1 MFHVVLREEKVT
13 LLVHNFIEV
22 IDKSLTKK
30 QESFGHAT

>member
-1 MFHVVLREEKVT
+1 MFHVVLREEKMT
-13 LLVHNFIEV
+13 LLVHNSVEA